1 MNTPSLLLSL
11 ELFDSE
17 KARKDEN
24 NAETFV
30 ICDDKV
36 YTCRGNPSPSKL
48 EGAGGVCLYDCGN
61 IAETDGNDAETF
73 VIYDDD

>member
-17 KARKDEN
+17 KARKDGK

-30 ICDDKV
+30 ICDDNSYLQGECV
-36 YTCRGNPSPSKL
+36 FVWSW
-48 EGAGGVCLYDCGN
+48 GVCS
-61 IAETDGNDAETF
+61 E
-73 VIYDDD
+73 

>member
-30 ICDDKV
+30 ICNDNS
-36 YTCRGNPSPSKL
+36 YTRRGNLSLPL
-48 EGAGGVCLYDCGN
+48 AGLDAQPEVVFTGGN
-61 IAETDGNDAETF
+61 
-73 VIYDDD
+73 VKC